1 MAKDLAE
8 IVQPLVENGLFASE
22 EDAIKNL
29 MTDYTMRQ
37 IRHFQQIVNRFKK
50 KYGMDYH
57 QFEAYLQERAK
68 RLKEDPNFHAA
79 FLVEEEDAL
88 EWKIA
93 EDMLNS
99 WLGLKDHITPKVR

>member
-1 MAKDLAE
+1 MHQHH
-8 IVQPLVENGLFASE
+8 VFGQS

-29 MTDYTMRQ
+29 MADYTMRQ
-37 IRHFQQIVNRFKK
+37 IHHFQQIVNRFKK

-57 QFEAYLQERAK
+57 QFEAYLKERAK
-68 RLKEDPNFHAA
+68 RLKEDPSLHAA

-93 EDMLNS
+93 EDMLAS
-99 WLGLKDHITPKVR
+99 WLGLKDHITHKVQ